1 MIIENGTLQIQR
13 TKTDWGEPILCQIR
27 TNKLD
32 NLGKSNGNSF
42 TAASYVIL
50 IEMQPF
56 DAKAIR
62 LMREDICLGEFPIIS
77 TEPLPAVGIIKI
89 LV

>member
-1 MIIENGTLQIQR
+1 MIIENGTLQVQR
-13 TKTDWGEPILCQIR
+13 TKTDWGEPIICQIR

-32 NLGKSNGNSF
+32 NLGKSNGNHF
-42 TAASYVIL
+42 TVASYVIL

-62 LMREDICLGEFPIIS
+62 LIREDVCLGEFPIIS
-77 TEPLPAVGIIKI
+77 IEALTAVGIIKI